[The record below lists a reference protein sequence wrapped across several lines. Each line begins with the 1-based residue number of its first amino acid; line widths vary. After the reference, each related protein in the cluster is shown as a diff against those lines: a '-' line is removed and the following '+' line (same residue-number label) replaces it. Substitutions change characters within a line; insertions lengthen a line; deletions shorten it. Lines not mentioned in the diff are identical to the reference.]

1 MISAELAL
9 GVAMISL
16 LVNGALLFK
25 VIQLKNE
32 LSSIKSST
40 KLTRE
45 EVQKLNERIG
55 RIKGVWI
62 KEYNK
67 LYGIYNIYIHINI
80 LFF

>member
-55 RIKGVWI
+55 RIKGV
-62 KEYNK
+62 
-67 LYGIYNIYIHINI
+67 
-80 LFF
+80 

>member
-55 RIKGVWI
+55 RIKSM
-62 KEYNK
+62 
-67 LYGIYNIYIHINI
+67 
-80 LFF
+80 

>member
-32 LSSIKSST
+32 LSSIRCST

-55 RIKGVWI
+55 RIKGV
-62 KEYNK
+62 
-67 LYGIYNIYIHINI
+67 
-80 LFF
+80 